1 MLSTSLKLRFCCVSM
16 NNFTNPSPP
25 LISLSSASGPNRSRS
40 GTLPSSDSM
49 KSPLVSTYNSLGLP
63 SMETNPV
70 DIPLSNNR
78 MRSGSLFSTNSIWND
93 GSSSPNSFLGNDDS
107 LQSIL
112 DQNLKLHLNP
122 SRNRSYTT
130 TNQFDYK
137 PIKNDINSLLD
148 NLMVVNEQN
157 NSPNGR
163 IRSQTFSGSS
173 IPEQSQYVPSQQYV
187 PFLQDDF
194 DLSQLSIMTN
204 FENPNLGPQKSILID
219 NIPLFV
225 DSVKLYSIINN
236 TLNNQRNFGA
246 IKSVRLANAT
256 NSKLA
261 LIECIN
267 LDVAMALKASLNHC
281 ELAPGITLY
290 VAFAKLVDDNLN
302 ESITPP
308 KQQSQPQS
316 QSQTS
321 SQPPSLAQSQSS
333 HGHST
338 KSEPVKPVPTDLVS
352 IEAPLLDSIA
362 KLTNTPIDIKK
373 IVSTINKSIAY
384 SNENYQDNF
393 GPLPDPIPLRQFD
406 SPKLRELRKI
416 LENTESMQEGAG
428 GEPADSE
435 IETFSQLQLE
445 ELCLAMLDE
454 LPELCYDYLGNTI
467 VQKLFTLVESRLI
480 KLMMVKEIAPFLTQ
494 LSIHKNGTWAI
505 QKIINVCDDD
515 YQQKYLIGA
524 SLKPYG
530 VKLFNDQFGNY
541 VIQGCIK
548 FGSPFNDFIFEVIL
562 DNFLEISF
570 GRFGARCIR
579 TILETANDGTN
590 SDSNSNHQ
598 VKPSS
603 FITPEQVMLV
613 AGLIVEFSNELVVNS
628 NGSLLV
634 TWFLDTFN
642 SYETNDRRFD
652 LVTRK
657 FLGNLETLCTHK
669 LANLTI
675 LKILNNRYDSN
686 SKQAIMDSIFGNF
699 HEYEMIFDED
709 QEVSPTPTRLLEAI
723 LSENPDNSGAGP
735 LFIYKILSN
744 PLLLTL
750 NENDMSKR
758 NRKYHEF
765 VVNQIKRV
773 LLEVNI
779 SNMQPY
785 KKLMDEVGLPTSRLN
800 RSGSI
805 GGRRSKKMASN
816 GGSHQPNNGIK
827 PHNQPVFANGNMY
840 NGSQAFSG
848 NTGFNGTSNYAA
860 PPPFPMTMNYGQSQQ
875 MMMNPAPGGPQL
887 GYQLQFPVGMNYQ
900 PQQVNQPIP
909 QPTQQ
914 RGVPGQSGQ
923 VYPPQMY
930 QYYPQQQQQQDQDVM
945 QQLEQLSLSSAAL
958 GYNSNPGTPS
968 VSSSQ
973 RNQFI

>member
-1 MLSTSLKLRFCCVSM
+1 
-16 NNFTNPSPP
+16 
-25 LISLSSASGPNRSRS
+25 
-40 GTLPSSDSM
+40 
-49 KSPLVSTYNSLGLP
+49 
-63 SMETNPV
+63 
-70 DIPLSNNR
+70 
-78 MRSGSLFSTNSIWND
+78 
-93 GSSSPNSFLGNDDS
+93 
-107 LQSIL
+107 
-112 DQNLKLHLNP
+112 
-122 SRNRSYTT
+122 
-130 TNQFDYK
+130 
-137 PIKNDINSLLD
+137 
-148 NLMVVNEQN
+148 MVVNEQN

-163 IRSQTFSGSS
+163 IRSQTVSGSG
-173 IPEQSQYVPSQQYV
+173 IPEQSHYVPSQQQYV

-225 DSVKLYSIINN
+225 DSVKLYSIMNN
-236 TLNNQRNFGA
+236 SLNNQRNFGA

-290 VAFAKLVDDNLN
+290 VAFAKLADDNVN
-302 ESITPP
+302 VSKTPP
-308 KQQSQPQS
+308 KQQSQSQPLPQS
-316 QSQTS
+316 QPS
-321 SQPPSLAQSQSS
+321 SQPQSHPQSQAQSQSS
-333 HGHST
+333 HSQSNT
-338 KSEPVKPVPTDLVS
+338 KSEPVKPVPTDLAS
-352 IEAPLLDSIA
+352 IQASLLDSIA
-362 KLTNTPIDIKK
+362 NLTNTPIDVNK
-373 IVSTINKSIAY
+373 IVSIINKSIAY
-384 SNENYQDNF
+384 SNDNYQDNF

-416 LENTESMQEGAG
+416 LENTESMKDEANE
-428 GEPADSE
+428 EPADSE

-467 VQKLFTLVESRLI
+467 VQKLFTLVESPLI
-480 KLMMVKEIAPFLTQ
+480 KLMMVKEISPYLTQ

-505 QKIINVCDDD
+505 QKIINVCHDD

-548 FGSPFNDFIFEVIL
+548 FGSPFNDFIFEVIA

-579 TILETANDGTN
+579 TILETANDGTGG
-590 SDSNSNHQ
+590 DSNS
-598 VKPSS
+598 KPPS

-613 AGLIVEFSNELVVNS
+613 AGLIVEFCNELVVNS

-642 SYETNDRRFD
+642 CFETNDRRFE
-652 LVTRK
+652 LVVRK
-657 FLGNLETLCTHK
+657 FLGNLETLCSHK

-699 HEYEMIFDED
+699 HEYEMIFDEEH
-709 QEVSPTPTRLLEAI
+709 EVTAAPTRLLEAI
-723 LSENPDNSGAGP
+723 LSETPDNNGAGP

-805 GGRRSKKMASN
+805 GGRRNKKVSGN
-816 GGSHQPNNGIK
+816 GGSHQANNGIK
-827 PHNQPVFANGNMY
+827 PHNQPVFGNGTMY
-840 NGSQAFSG
+840 NGSQGYNNG
-848 NTGFNGTSNYAA
+848 NSGFNGTSNYTA
-860 PPPFPMTMNYGQSQQ
+860 PPPFPMSMNYGQSQQ
-875 MMMNPAPGGPQL
+875 MMMNPPPVASQL
-887 GYQLQFPVGMNYQ
+887 GYQQQFPVGMNYQ
-900 PQQVNQPIP
+900 PQQVNQPINQQLP
-909 QPTQQ
+909 PPTQQ
-914 RGVPGQSGQ
+914 RSVPGQSSGGQ
-923 VYPPQMY
+923 VYPQQMY
-930 QYYPQQQQQQDQDVM
+930 QYFSPQPQQPQHQQHQHQQDQDVM